1 MAGKHHSFWAY
12 PCFFTPVEK
21 KNHLPRGTPH
31 ATRILLRS
39 KHKNTM
45 STLNLRAKALSDVLG
60 RQPKEVH
67 PPSARISD
75 YFGVNVFNDQAM
87 RMFLTVDAYRAV
99 RAAMDGGE
107 RIDRR
112 LADQVASG
120 MKEWAASKGATHY
133 THWFQPLNGSSAEKH
148 DAFFE
153 PLGEGRSI
161 ERFDGG
167 MLVQQEPDAS
177 SFPSGGIRNTFEAR
191 GYSAW
196 DPGSPAFLI
205 HNTLCIPTIFV
216 SYTGE
221 ALDFKTPLLRS
232 IRTLDE
238 AATAVCQY
246 FDKDVRKVVPTLGWE
261 QEYFLIDESFY
272 YARPDIMAAG
282 RALFG
287 HGPARGQQLEDHY
300 FGSIPDR
307 TQAFMRDFETE
318 ALQLGIPVKTRHN
331 EVAPNQFECAPVFE
345 EMNLA
350 VDHNMLLMDVMEK
363 TARKHDMRVLFHEK
377 PYAGVNGSG
386 KHNNWSLATD
396 TGVNLLNPG
405 RTPKE
410 NIRFLAFFVNTIAA
424 VHAHADM
431 LRASIASANNDHR
444 LGAHEAPPAIMS
456 VFVGNY
462 LSALLDDLEKNIKA
476 KMSPA
481 SKTELKLD
489 IGRIPRVLLDN
500 TDRNRTAP
508 FAFTGNKFEFRAVGS
523 SANCSGPMTVLNTM
537 MAAQLNAFK
546 KDVDALL
553 AKGVKKDE
561 AILRTIR
568 ELIAKSKA
576 IRFEGNAYGE
586 EWKQEAAK
594 RGLSNIP
601 DTPRA
606 LDAWAHKETIKLFKE
621 MGVLS
626 PKELEARHEIE
637 LHNYT
642 LKIQIE
648 SRVCADMATNHV
660 LPAAV
665 HYQNRLIENVKGLQ
679 EVLGRQEAA
688 KATATQVE
696 LIKKI
701 SGHIEEV
708 RALSIAMTQA
718 RKAANV
724 IDDQRERAIAYCDRV
739 KPFLDRIRYHSNKL
753 ELLVDDELWPLPK
766 MRELLF
772 TR

>member
-1 MAGKHHSFWAY
+1 MA
-12 PCFFTPVEK
+12 TP
-21 KNHLPRGTPH
+21 N
-31 ATRILLRS
+31 LRS
-39 KHKNTM
+39 
-45 STLNLRAKALSDVLG
+45 KALSDVLG
-60 RQPKEVH
+60 RLPKHV
-67 PPSARISD
+67 PRPSSRISD
-75 YFGVNVFNDQAM
+75 YFGSNVFNEGAM
-87 RMFLTVDAYRAV
+87 RMFLTEDAYRAV
-99 RAAMDGGE
+99 RQAIDKGT
-107 RIDRR
+107 RIDRK

-153 PLGEGRSI
+153 PLGDGRSI

-191 GYSAW
+191 GYTAW

-205 HNTLCIPTIFV
+205 NQTLCIPTIFV

-232 IRTLDE
+232 VRALDE

-246 FDKDVRKVVPTLGWE
+246 FDKNVQKVIATLGWE

-272 YARPDIMAAG
+272 FARPDIMMAG

-300 FGSIPDR
+300 FGSIPER
-307 TQAFMRDFETE
+307 TVAYMREFETE
-318 ALQLGIPVKTRHN
+318 ALKLGIPVKTRHN

-363 TARKHDMRVLFHEK
+363 TARNHDMRVLFHEK

-396 TGVNLLNPG
+396 TGVNLLRPAK
-405 RTPKE
+405 TPKE
-410 NIRFLAFFVNTIAA
+410 NIQFLTFFVSTIAA
-424 VHAHADM
+424 VQAHADV
-431 LRASIASANNDHR
+431 LRASIATANNDHR
-444 LGAHEAPPAIMS
+444 LGANEAPPAIIS
-456 VFVGNY
+456 VFIGEY
-462 LSALLDDLEKNIKA
+462 LTGLLDELEKNIKA
-476 KMSPA
+476 SMSPA

-489 IGRIPRVLLDN
+489 IGRIPQVLLDN
-500 TDRNRTAP
+500 TDRNRTSP
-508 FAFTGNKFEFRAVGS
+508 VAFTGNKFEFRAVGS
-523 SANCSGPMTVLNTM
+523 SANCAGPMTVLNTIV
-537 MAAQLNAFK
+537 AAELRQFK
-546 KDVDALL
+546 KSADALIK
-553 AKGVKKDE
+553 KGVKKDE

-568 ELIAKSKA
+568 DLIVRSKA
-576 IRFEGNAYGE
+576 IRFEGNGYGDA
-586 EWKQEAAK
+586 WKAEAKK
-594 RGLSNIP
+594 RGLSNRT

-606 LDAWAHKETIKLFKE
+606 LDAWSEKDTKQLFSD

-626 PKELEARHEIE
+626 AKELEARHEIE
-637 LHNYT
+637 LHSYT
-642 LKIQIE
+642 LKVQIE
-648 SRVCADMATNHV
+648 SRVCADMAVNHL

-665 HYQNRLIENVKGLQ
+665 HYQNRLIVNVRGLR
-679 EVLGRQEAA
+679 EVLGAKDGA
-688 KATATQVE
+688 KASATQLT
-696 LIKKI
+696 LITEI
-701 SGHIEEV
+701 SSHIE
-708 RALSIAMTQA
+708 RIKTLSDEMTEA
-718 RKAANV
+718 RKKANV
-724 IDDQRERAIAYCDRV
+724 IADPRTKAIAYCDTVR
-739 KPFLDRIRYHSNKL
+739 PFLDQIRYHANKL